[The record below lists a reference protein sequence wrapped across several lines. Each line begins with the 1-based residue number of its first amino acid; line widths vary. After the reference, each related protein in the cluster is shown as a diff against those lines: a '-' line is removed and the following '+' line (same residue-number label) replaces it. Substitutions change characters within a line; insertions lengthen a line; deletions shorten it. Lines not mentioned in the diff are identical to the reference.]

1 MAFFIGNIIG
11 CALIIWIFTYPIFKF
26 GTKNIKINF
35 ALQLAVAILLT
46 YLETSTYK
54 EINDSVIASYIGF
67 VITMGIML
75 VLIIKKKTT
84 K

>member
-46 YLETSTYK
+46 YLETSIYK
-54 EINDSVIASYIGF
+54 EINESVIASYIGF
-67 VITMGIML
+67 VISMGIML